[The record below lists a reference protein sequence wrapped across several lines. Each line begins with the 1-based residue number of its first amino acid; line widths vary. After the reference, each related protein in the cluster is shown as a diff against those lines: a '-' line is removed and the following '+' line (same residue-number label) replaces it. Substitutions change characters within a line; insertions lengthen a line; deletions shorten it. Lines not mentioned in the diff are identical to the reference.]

1 MQPLLAKLAL
11 NTEWFKYTL
20 VIVTS
25 PIWWPFVRELW
36 KEFNDILAEEGGL
49 LGRQP
54 TEQELAEIRSRRR
67 AQAAALVRELREE
80 QRQQQGRGRRSGP
93 RVAFGTSQLR
103 RPTGPAGGAGGG
115 GFGPPR

>member
-49 LGRQP
+49 LGRKP
-54 TEQELAEIRSRRR
+54 TEEELAGIRRRR
-67 AQAAALVRELREE
+67 AVQEAALVRELREE
-80 QRQQQGRGRRSGP
+80 ERQGRGRSRSSGP
-93 RVAFGTSQLR
+93 RQAFGASELR
-103 RPTGPAGGAGGG
+103 RPGGAGGRG